1 MRAQPALSSIDIMGG
16 MDMDIDMGGMDIA
29 MGSTTGT
36 TLSAITAGDI
46 SPSISPSGVLSSL
59 LLRV

>member
-1 MRAQPALSSIDIMGG
+1 
-16 MDMDIDMGGMDIA
+16 MDIDMGGMDIA

-36 TLSAITAGDI
+36 TLSAITAGI
-46 SPSISPSGVLSSL
+46 SPSISPSGVVLSSL